1 MSEGEQRIADTQG
14 RFAQPVRNGK
24 SLDDA
29 GWTSGR
35 ILLSNKR
42 LILAGGNG
50 KRSLSL
56 SDVTDIGGRYD
67 VNQTIAS
74 VSGYAS
80 LRLKDDDVILI
91 AAAEDGHFERDLFAA
106 LLNQTIVLIRH
117 PAVKG
122 GVVQDAEWEKA
133 RIKVA
138 NGTLD
143 VATQDGEFLDIDLD
157 DVGTI
162 DVEERTVREKPRPVI
177 EVEHTVGDAS
187 VQTYFSGPERKCT
200 FLEALF
206 ERAQDR
212 NDAELDLDEKEKEVL
227 MALYSGV
234 SPFEIPDFTGLDVE
248 TVEETFERLIE
259 LEVLDEVRKRREV
272 ALTTRGRNI
281 ASEAISDK

>member
-14 RFAQPVRNGK
+14 RFAQPVRNG
-24 SLDDA
+24 SAVDDVS
-29 GWTSGR
+29 WSSGR

-42 LILAGGNG
+42 LILAGGSG
-50 KRSLSL
+50 KRTLPL
-56 SDVTDIGGRYD
+56 NEITDIGGRYD

-80 LRLKDDDVILI
+80 LKFDKDVILI
-91 AAAEDGHFERDLFAA
+91 AADQADHFERDLFAA
-106 LLNQTIVLIRH
+106 LLNQTIVFVRH

-122 GVVQDAEWEKA
+122 GVVQDTNWEKA

-138 NGTLD
+138 NDSLD
-143 VATQDGEFLDIDLD
+143 VATKDGEFLDIDLD
-157 DVGTI
+157 DVGS
-162 DVEERTVREKPRPVI
+162 VEVEKRTVRDKQRAVI

-187 VQTYFSGPERKCT
+187 VQTYFSGSDRTCT

-206 ERAQDR
+206 ERAKGR
-212 NDAELDLDEKEKEVL
+212 NDAEVELDEQEKEVL

-234 SPFEIPDFTGLDVE
+234 SPFEIPDFTGLDVD
-248 TVEETFERLIE
+248 TVEETFERLID

-272 ALTTRGRNI
+272 TLTTRGRNM
-281 ASEAISDK
+281 ASEAISDE